1 MRSIRVKPEK
11 NRGAVFV
18 CSAVFILS
26 GSLAFTGYAQ
36 AQIQNDERETSRQ
49 KSQPDPL
56 LKEKSDAERYE
67 KTYEDEDEFFSADS
81 DEEELTPEEG
91 PYNPAEQ
98 PAGPNK

>member
-1 MRSIRVKPEK
+1 MRPEK
-11 NRGAVFV
+11 KIWIVFI
-18 CSAVFILS
+18 CSAAFIVS
-26 GSLAFTGYAQ
+26 GSLVFAGYAE
-36 AQIQNDERETSRQ
+36 AQIKIDERETREQ
-49 KSQPDPL
+49 KSQPEPL

-67 KTYEDEDEFFSADS
+67 KTYSDRNKDEIFSDDS